1 MPQPSA
7 LMLNQ
12 WVGLL
17 PAVFWNRA
25 KDHYIY
31 GVDFLPAT
39 LTATTNAQLQINSD
53 ADFACYG
60 LSASFFGVDNT
71 TFLAAPVLTL
81 QIADAGSGRFWSNQQ
96 IHVMNWIGQV
106 GGTDAAGIYLFVKPK
121 IVGGGSTLTLSMTN
135 LSGTSYNVRLAFH
148 GLKIYPFPEQGYYNP
163 LPMVNS

>member
-1 MPQPSA
+1 MPQPTA

-12 WVGLL
+12 YVGLL

-25 KDHYIY
+25 KDPYIY

-39 LTATTNAQLQINSD
+39 LSTTTTVQLQVNSD
-53 ADFACYG
+53 SDFACYG
-60 LSASFFGVDNT
+60 LTGTFFAVDNT

-81 QIADAGSGRFWSNQQ
+81 QIADAGSGRFWSNQP

-106 GGTDAAGIYLFVKPK
+106 GGTAAAGMYFWVKPK
-121 IVGGGSTLTLSMTN
+121 IVGGGSTLTLAMTN
-135 LSGTSYNVRLAFH
+135 LAATSYNVRLALH

-163 LPMVNS
+163 LPMVNG